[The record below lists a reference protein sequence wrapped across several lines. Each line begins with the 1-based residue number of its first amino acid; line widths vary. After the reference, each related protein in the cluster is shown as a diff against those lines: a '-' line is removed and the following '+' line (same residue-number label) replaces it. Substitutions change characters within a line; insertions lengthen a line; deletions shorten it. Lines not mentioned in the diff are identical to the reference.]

1 MNDLTRVLDDLVAD
15 APVDRADWSD
25 VQARRRVRRGTPRR
39 QRRIALAFAV
49 LAALAVPTALA
60 VRERIID
67 FGSSEPAPT
76 RIVREFEHLNRRA
89 LPMRPLGV
97 VAGETRK
104 VIEVRGAG
112 GRRYVLWVAPTRRG
126 GWCEQLQLFVAG
138 RSRLQVGVCGG
149 REGGR
154 MHAGAPIW
162 LMSRT
167 GEIRGAL
174 AVHGRV
180 RDRSIVRLELVHE
193 DGARVEIPFVWVS
206 DPIGI
211 GFFVHAVPRERW
223 NARRPTEVVA
233 FDDDGRVVKREPVR
247 LR

>member
-1 MNDLTRVLDDLVAD
+1 M
-15 APVDRADWSD
+15 
-25 VQARRRVRRGTPRR
+25 PRR

-49 LAALAVPTALA
+49 LAAVAVPTALA
-60 VRERIID
+60 VRERIAD

-76 RIVREFEHLNRRA
+76 RIVREFEDLNRSA
-89 LPMRPLGV
+89 LPLRAVGV

-126 GWCEQLQLFVAG
+126 GWCEQLELFVAG
-138 RSRLQVGVCGG
+138 RSRALSGGCGG

-154 MHAGAPIW
+154 MHASAPVW

-167 GEIRGAL
+167 GKIRGAL

-180 RDRSIVRLELVHE
+180 RDRSIVRLELVYE
-193 DGARVEIPFVWVS
+193 DGARTEIPLVWVS

-233 FDDDGRVVKREPVR
+233 LDDHRGVVKRQPQR
-247 LR
+247 LGPPR